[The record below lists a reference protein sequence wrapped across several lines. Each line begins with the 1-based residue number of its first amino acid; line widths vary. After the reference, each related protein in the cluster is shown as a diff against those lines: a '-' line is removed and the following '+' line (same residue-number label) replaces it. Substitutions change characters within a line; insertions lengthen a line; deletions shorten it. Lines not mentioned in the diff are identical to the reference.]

1 MKKGLFMGS
10 FNPPHKEH
18 LNIALGLLKQGVVD
32 LVDFVVANDHYSKNG
47 LVSFQHRVQMVRE
60 MISGH
65 KKLEVNLIEKDF
77 EKYAYTINVLDKLN
91 ELYLPNGIEIYLIIG
106 ADNLV
111 ELKNWV
117 NHERIMKDYKII
129 VINRNDININRYIE
143 ENFGEYKDN
152 FSTFDYHS
160 TLSSTFIRNKLI
172 QNLPTFDCLNQN
184 VSKYINEHKLYKEL
198 K

>member
-1 MKKGLFMGS
+1 
-10 FNPPHKEH
+10 
-18 LNIALGLLKQGVVD
+18 
-32 LVDFVVANDHYSKNG
+32 
-47 LVSFQHRVQMVRE
+47 
-60 MISGH
+60 
-65 KKLEVNLIEKDF
+65 
-77 EKYAYTINVLDKLN
+77 
-91 ELYLPNGIEIYLIIG
+91 
-106 ADNLV
+106 
-111 ELKNWV
+111 
-117 NHERIMKDYKII
+117 MKDYKII

-172 QNLPTFDCLNQN
+172 LFLPTFDCLNQN